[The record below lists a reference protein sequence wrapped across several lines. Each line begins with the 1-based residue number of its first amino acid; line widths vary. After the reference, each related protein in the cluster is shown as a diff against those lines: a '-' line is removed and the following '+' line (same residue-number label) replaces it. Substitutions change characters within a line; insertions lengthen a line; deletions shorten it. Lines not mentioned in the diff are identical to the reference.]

1 MPKFQMGVTLSPD
14 DVNLTARMGG
24 AVSGSPGVQATPMSQ
39 NDQGKFV
46 KMAGDSRYDMCAVGD
61 KIEAVAVTVQDPDK
75 GTYDGY
81 TLGGILQEGRVI
93 ATAEGSEA
101 AGTGSIAIGD
111 YVVCGT
117 PVAKGTALTAAPKV
131 RKATNQPTVA
141 PVSADNTV
149 GNVNAAIAK
158 ALDAA
163 LNARYAWRVVAIL
176 SGTGAVGDKVL
187 IERD

>member
-24 AVSGSPGVQATPMSQ
+24 ASGANPMTQ

-81 TLGGILQEGRVI
+81 TLGGILQEGRTYAI
-93 ATAEGSEA
+93 ADGSEA
-101 AGTGSIAIGD
+101 AGTGSIAVGD

-117 PVAKGTALTAAPKV
+117 VVAKGTVLTDYPKV
-131 RKATNQPTVA
+131 RKATNQPTGTFTT
-141 PVSADNTV
+141 ADNV
-149 GNVNAAIAK
+149 AANINIALAAVK
-158 ALDAA
+158 DAA
-163 LNARYAWRVVAIL
+163 LNARYGWRVVAIIT
-176 SGTGAVGDKVL
+176 GTGAVGDKVL